1 MGSLCD
7 NVETDEQDAKILR
20 ALEYSEDKTIRLF
33 TYRVTRKNYEI
44 LKHIQE
50 EASILT
56 ERLKPKIYELIKKRE
71 KSEPLQ
77 IATGKCGNPCY
88 AFQFKLL
95 FYCPK
100 CNERVT
106 RELENGYQNQYL
118 VDLGVINVDKKYTN
132 EKICTRFKFNE
143 NIDKCDVDTDEFLKF
158 YEKIDEHKT
167 VHWSCDVGKADETNI
182 ISSYVPEEKDM
193 PIHYMMLDG
202 ERFDFPYGIHMK
214 DYFMLTR
221 DLFFDI
227 KNIEIVLE
235 DEKFKKLEPN
245 EGECPEIFLKNGKK
259 ELGQSCGY
267 YKFDWFDPLHKVFI
281 YKCDYCDF
289 KYHIIKTSP
298 FHFRDKSKDQ
308 K

>member
-1 MGSLCD
+1 M
-7 NVETDEQDAKILR
+7 
-20 ALEYSEDKTIRLF
+20 
-33 TYRVTRKNYEI
+33 
-44 LKHIQE
+44 
-50 EASILT
+50 
-56 ERLKPKIYELIKKRE
+56 
-71 KSEPLQ
+71 
-77 IATGKCGNPCY
+77 
-88 AFQFKLL
+88 
-95 FYCPK
+95 
-100 CNERVT
+100 
-106 RELENGYQNQYL
+106 ENGYTTERFYDDYSQSFRNGKNYNESN
-118 VDLGVINVDKKYTN
+118 ICKK
-132 EKICTRFKFNE
+132 FDFNE
-143 NIDKCDVDTDEFLKF
+143 NIDKCDVDSDECIKYF
-158 YEKIDEHKT
+158 EKIDEQKT
-167 VHWSCDVGKADETNI
+167 VHWSCDTKAEEYNKEI
-182 ISSYVPEEKDM
+182 PMIPVEKD
-193 PIHYMMLDG
+193 ISIYYMMLDG

-298 FHFRDKSKDQ
+298 FHCRDKSKDP